1 MITNYLI
8 RKFEREY
15 HHLSLWYFVSF
26 ISGIIL
32 FFQFLPNKSLYTLVS
47 CAALSILLIRYF
59 YRRNIIIYFIL
70 SCFLGLIVGMIVSNI
85 RLDLVKITP
94 ISRTMITTLE
104 GEVESLKPTL
114 RGVQMLLRD
123 NKSDANGDLNK
134 VRVNISSKL
143 SNNLEPGDIV
153 RLKAKLFPLQ
163 SSVLPGSYDFG
174 FYMYMSGIE
183 ASGYALT
190 APEIIRS
197 NSSAFS
203 KYIKL
208 KRGQIYRRL
217 IETLGVENGNFAA
230 AILIGETKAIPKDIS
245 ENMRNSG
252 VAHILSVSGLHLSL
266 VAMIFFVSS
275 RALLNISNFLAYNT
289 NIKAISAIISIIG
302 SFLYLQISGNNI
314 AATRAFIMTSIFI
327 LAIIFGRSPYPLRSV
342 MIAAFFI
349 LCFLPEYVFHPSF
362 QLSFAAVLCLIS
374 GYEFYL
380 KHRNLL
386 GNSKGIFASI
396 KFYLF
401 ANIYSSFLASIV
413 TAPFV
418 IYHFYKFANYSVL
431 MNLLA
436 VPLMSFFMMPL
447 ALLSI
452 FLMPFSADLWI
463 LKSLGFF
470 ISIVINFA
478 EFVVSQPF
486 SVWYFG
492 HISPMSLIIFSF
504 GFFWLCLWQTWWR
517 IIGILIMIIG
527 VGLMFMT
534 KTPDFIYDHNIKAV
548 GVHDEN
554 GLRIYSN
561 DKMPKFISDYWA
573 SWFGYKQ
580 AKIVESKLNRK
591 DRLYV
596 LGNGKS
602 VSLNYWNCL
611 ESDVGIMTS
620 KKLKCKNNSH
630 IISNAYLWKN
640 KKILVYCDLYNKCVA
655 K

>member
-1 MITNYLI
+1 MISSYLI
-8 RKFEREY
+8 RKLEQEY

-26 ISGIIL
+26 ISGITL

-47 CAALSILLIRYF
+47 CAVLSILLIRYF
-59 YRRNIIIYFIL
+59 YRRNIIIYFIA
-70 SCFLGLIVGMIVSNI
+70 SCFFGLMIGMIVANI

-114 RGVQMLLRD
+114 RGTQLLLRN
-123 NKSDANGDLNK
+123 NKSDANRDFNK
-134 VRVNISSKL
+134 VRVNISNKL
-143 SNNLEPGDIV
+143 SSELMPGDIV
-153 RLKAKLFPLQ
+153 KLKTKLFPLQ

-190 APEIIRS
+190 APEVIYS
-197 NSSAFS
+197 NPSSFS
-203 KYIKL
+203 EYIKS
-208 KRGQIYRRL
+208 KRGQIYQRL
-217 IETLGVENGNFAA
+217 IEVLGVENGNFAA
-230 AILIGETKAIPKDIS
+230 AILIGETKAIPKDVS

-275 RALLNISNFLAYNT
+275 RALLNISNFFAYNT

-342 MIAAFFI
+342 MIAAFLI

-380 KHRNLL
+380 RHKNLL

-478 EFVVSQPF
+478 EFVVIQPF

-492 HISPMSLIIFSF
+492 HISPLSLIIFSF
-504 GFFWLCLWQTWWR
+504 GFFWLCLWQTRWR
-517 IIGILIMIIG
+517 IIGIFIMIIG
-527 VGLMFMT
+527 VILMFIT
-534 KTPDFIYDHNIKAV
+534 KVPDFIYDHNIKAV
-548 GVHDEN
+548 GINDQN

-561 DKMPKFISDYWA
+561 EKMPKFISDYWA

-580 AKIVESKLNRK
+580 AKIFESKLNRK

-596 LGNGKS
+596 LENEKT

-611 ESDVGIMTS
+611 ESDLGIMTS
-620 KKLKCKNNSH
+620 RKLKCKNSSN
-630 IISNAYLWKN
+630 IISNSYLWKK
-640 KKILVYCDLYNKCVA
+640 KKILVYCDVHNTCEVR
-655 K
+655 